1 MSGYYWD
8 EALPEIIEDIDWS
21 VISREQW
28 EEIGKALDEHVN
40 TSRDFMPPV
49 PSSWDLFEM
58 NERHRRDAEA
68 ERIASLERQ
77 LRAYNDDII
86 RVKGGAYTSIDNG
99 RVVIHDR

>member
-8 EALPEIIEDIDWS
+8 EALPDLIEEIDWS

-28 EEIGKALDEHVN
+28 EKIGKALDQHVD
-40 TSRDFMPPV
+40 TAREFMPPV
-49 PSSWDLFEM
+49 PSGRDLFEM
-58 NERHRRDAEA
+58 NERPRREADA